1 LFLRVKLHILVP
13 LHPLRKAF
21 SVFLC
26 SIDDEKEP
34 YMKIGQY
41 HLITPDIL
49 ETYHAA
55 VEENCLIGVTLSQAN
70 SQTYKTGAYEWFHT
84 KILARR

>member
-1 LFLRVKLHILVP
+1 
-13 LHPLRKAF
+13 
-21 SVFLC
+21 
-26 SIDDEKEP
+26 
-34 YMKIGQY
+34 MKIGQY